1 MNCSPPGSFVHG
13 ILQVRILEW
22 VVISSSRGS
31 SWPRVRT
38 GVSCIARG
46 FFTIWATREA
56 QLCVTYWLLQYHF
69 LLNTPKV
76 GLSSLPEIKFLPIAS
91 ASLFVVRTTMHCQTL
106 KFKIWTQA
114 LTFPWFQISYS
125 SSYHSSTISQYAFLQ
140 KKTNTTYLSYMGNLK
155 TKTNQLAH
163 KYKEQIGDF
172 QRWKL
177 REVMGKDVQKVQNS
191 KL

>member
-31 SWPRVRT
+31 SWLRVRT
-38 GVSCIARG
+38 GVSCIACG

-76 GLSSLPEIKFLPIAS
+76 GLSSLPEIKFLPTAS
-91 ASLFVVRTTMHCQTL
+91 TSLFVVRTTCTV
-106 KFKIWTQA
+106 K
-114 LTFPWFQISYS
+114 
-125 SSYHSSTISQYAFLQ
+125 
-140 KKTNTTYLSYMGNLK
+140 LS
-155 TKTNQLAH
+155 
-163 KYKEQIGDF
+163 
-172 QRWKL
+172 
-177 REVMGKDVQKVQNS
+177 VQNLNTSFNLSLIPNLIS
-191 KL
+191 KQLSLVNYFSICIPTEKDKYYISLLHGDSKNQNKPTSS